1 MTGLINR
8 VKKGHAFY
16 KDQISV
22 FNQRKDLKDVI
33 IKDIEY

>member
-1 MTGLINR
+1 M
-8 VKKGHAFY
+8 AFY

-33 IKDIEY
+33 IKDIGTKMINKIFL